1 MKALELAKTVEHWV
15 SCDAGI
21 RGEECRAAAAELR
34 RLAEVNAELLEA
46 LEKITACDFSHLIP
60 SKFLDPALEI
70 IVKAKEQQ

>member
-1 MKALELAKTVEHWV
+1 MKALELAVKQEIYVGGTLGNET
-15 SCDAGI
+15 
-21 RGEECRAAAAELR
+21 AAELR

-60 SKFLDPALEI
+60 SEFLDPALEI